1 MPAPHSRDHE
11 HGAHHHHGHAPDGHG
26 PDGHVHGGHGPDAHV
41 HGGHG
46 PDEPGT
52 ASVAGRSSEG
62 RLSRR
67 MLFGGM
73 LGVAGAF
80 ALAGGG
86 AASPALAAVSR
97 PSIISCAS
105 WGAAA
110 ARSAISMSSTP
121 QRIVVHHTASSNGTG
136 TTLSAAH
143 SIARNIQQWH
153 FARGWPDTGQH
164 FTVARGGYILEG
176 RHRTLEG
183 LSTGRTFPIGAH
195 VAGYN
200 STSLGIETEGT
211 FTSVQPTSAQWSSL
225 VTLCAYLCQTYGIPA
240 SAIVGHRNL
249 GSTLCPG
256 DLLYA
261 RLGELRSA
269 VAARLG
275 GGGGGGGVDTSR
287 PWPSLRRGSTGFR
300 VTAAQRLLRHSGR
313 SITIDG
319 SFGPAT
325 ESVVIAFQRAKGLV
339 ADGLIGPRT
348 WESPLAVTVQQ
359 GASGAAVQALQG
371 ALTARGHSLV
381 VDGSFGPATLSAV
394 RAFQSSRGLAVD
406 GSVGPVTW
414 AHLLR

>member
-1 MPAPHSRDHE
+1 MPDAPHGPDLGAGA
-11 HGAHHHHGHAPDGHG
+11 HGAHDHHRHGHSAGGHG
-26 PDGHVHGGHGPDAHV
+26 PGGHGPDAL
-41 HGGHG
+41 GGHG
-46 PDEPGT
+46 PDPLEPGA
-52 ASVAGRSSEG
+52 ASAAERASEG

-136 TTLSAAH
+136 TTLAAAH

-183 LSTGRTFPIGAH
+183 LATGRSFPIGAH

-225 VTLCAYLCQTYGIPA
+225 VSLCAYLCQTYGIAP
-240 SAIVGHRNL
+240 SSIVGHRNL

-261 RLGELRSA
+261 RLGELRNA
-269 VAARLG
+269 VAARL
-275 GGGGGGGVDTSR
+275 GGGGGGVDTSR
-287 PWPSLRRGSTGFR
+287 PWPNLRRGATGFR

-325 ESVVIAFQRAKGLV
+325 ESVVIAFQRAKGIV
-339 ADGLIGPRT
+339 ADGVIGPQT
-348 WESPLAVTVQQ
+348 WESPLAVTLQQ

-371 ALTARGHSLV
+371 ALSARGHSLV

-394 RAFQSSRGLAVD
+394 RAYQSSRGLAVD